1 MNLSTARRFVAI
13 LFLGLLAA
21 TAIAAQTPA
30 GQPAPAGAGGGSAED
45 LAKQLSN
52 PVASLISVPLQ
63 SNWDY
68 NIGPAEAWRY
78 ALNVQPVI
86 PVTIAPKWNLI
97 VRTIV
102 PVVYA
107 ESPVAGGEN
116 SFGLGDV
123 VQSLFFSPKAPT
135 ASGWIWGAG
144 PVFLWPT
151 STDRALGTSNTGAGP
166 TALALKQ
173 QNGWTY
179 GALGNHL
186 ASFAGPNTS
195 PDVNATF
202 VQPFV
207 SFTTKKLTTWNLNT
221 ESTYDWEG
229 EQWTVPLN
237 LSVSQL
243 VKLGRS
249 PLQLSVGGR
258 YYVEKPDGGPDWGLR
273 FVVTF
278 LFPK

>member
-1 MNLSTARRFVAI
+1 MNFPTARRFVSI
-13 LFLGLLAA
+13 LFFGLLAA
-21 TAIAAQTPA
+21 TSVAAQEPA
-30 GQPAPAGAGGGSAED
+30 GGASAAD

-52 PVASLISVPLQ
+52 PVASLISIPLQ

-68 NIGPAEAWRY
+68 HIGPAEAWRY
-78 ALNVQPVI
+78 SLNVQPVI

-116 SFGLGDV
+116 SFGLGDT

-135 ASGWIWGAG
+135 SSGWIWGVG

-151 STDRALGTSNTGAGP
+151 STDRALGTGNTGVGP
-166 TALALKQ
+166 TVLALKQ
-173 QNGWTY
+173 QNGWTV

-186 ASFAGPNTS
+186 ASFAGPSTS

-202 VQPFV
+202 LQPFV
-207 SFTTKKLTTWNLNT
+207 ALTTKKLTTWTLNT

-237 LSVSQL
+237 LTVTQL
-243 VKLGRS
+243 VKLGKA
-249 PLQLSVGGR
+249 PLQLGIGGR
-258 YYVEKPDGGPDWGLR
+258 YYVEKPDAGPDWGLR
-273 FVVTF
+273 FIVTF